1 MSKRRKRRGISFGT
15 LVMLLLTCVVCAGCF
30 TILPRLQGNTELHVD
45 ATQVFSNLTLDGSMP
60 ELSLR
65 DIPITVTTR
74 EPTQAPA
81 TEIPT
86 LQPEVQQLLATPTPA
101 PASLTLTL
109 GGNIYVDTAVRKSA
123 YFSDADAYDFEEI
136 MSLLAPEMQSDLCI
150 VPLENLIIPD
160 AKVSSLIAPE
170 EAISLLT
177 VAGVDV
183 VPIGFPKAYDQGM
196 EGLSATLT
204 ALRGRGL
211 TPVGAYASAEEAASP
226 TLLDINGMQVAVL
239 HYVDDVSSTGA
250 KKLKNEDAAY
260 ALPVA
265 EAETIAADI
274 AGARSAGAQLV
285 IVSLRWGSVGKTAPT
300 KAQTELA
307 QAIADSDADIIV
319 GTGTKAVQPV
329 IWLDGKDAAGASK
342 QVLCAY
348 NLGTLLTE
356 DREKTVYVSGVL
368 LQLQLSCS
376 WDGNLTF
383 EKLAYTPTYTWRYK
397 QGSQYQ
403 YRVLASD
410 STPPDAM
417 SSDQQ
422 EVMSRALST
431 IQKALAESVVTQRV
445 Q

>member
-109 GGNIYVDTAVRKSA
+109 GGNIYVDSAVRKSA

-226 TLLDINGMQVAVL
+226 TLLDINGVQVAVL

-329 IWLDGKDAAGASK
+329 I
-342 QVLCAY
+342 
-348 NLGTLLTE
+348 
-356 DREKTVYVSGVL
+356 R
-368 LQLQLSCS
+368 
-376 WDGNLTF
+376 
-383 EKLAYTPTYTWRYK
+383 
-397 QGSQYQ
+397 
-403 YRVLASD
+403 
-410 STPPDAM
+410 
-417 SSDQQ
+417 
-422 EVMSRALST
+422 
-431 IQKALAESVVTQRV
+431 
-445 Q
+445 